1 MTVCTLCY
9 RGCQPLVQPS
19 ASSREGVCE
28 GCVRG
33 VLGVERG
40 VKVVWEGCG
49 KGVRRVYEGCVRV
62 V

>member
-1 MTVCTLCY
+1 M
-9 RGCQPLVQPS
+9 
-19 ASSREGVCE
+19 
-28 GCVRG
+28 RG